1 MAGRTTIILLLLEGC
16 SARMLTGVEG
26 LLYDPNIIVA
36 EFQGEYYFKAV
47 GRVQPTVAM
56 NLVKDHCCVATM
68 PEDD

>member
-1 MAGRTTIILLLLEGC
+1 
-16 SARMLTGVEG
+16 MLTGVEG